1 MAISTNSTA
10 SSGLQS
16 LVTSLMANDRK
27 PLEALQAKKAELQE
41 RSTAFS
47 SLSSS
52 LSSLLQRVRTLERSG
67 SANALRKLTSSG
79 WDDTQVGVTVD
90 GRALSGAHTIEVV
103 RLASTHTLASR
114 SVAAGE
120 DAGGGDAGGK
130 APTAAAV
137 ARFRIAAGDTATE
150 YEVSLD
156 PALGRDDAVRAIA
169 DAINEESGPVQ
180 ASVVNQGKG
189 RVALLLRSSV
199 SGEDGRVTA
208 IEDLDGSWMRQL
220 GLAGTPDKD
229 GRLSA
234 TLEEPADALV
244 TVDGVE
250 ATASSNTM
258 TDLLPG
264 VTLSLRQAG
273 GGALAL
279 NVERDS
285 DAIVEEIQAF
295 ITEYNKTLEEVRAR
309 TQSAD
314 SDGVGRGLFAGDA
327 SVSRLRSSLRSA
339 LIAPAG
345 ASGDGVRILA
355 DLGITSDRE
364 GRLSISSEK
373 TLRDA
378 LQEDSS
384 RVEALFNG
392 TDGVAGRLAR
402 VLDEYSRVDGILN
415 RSSKAARTQ
424 IRLVEDRITSTTASL
439 ARREQLLL
447 DQLAQMQSAVSS
459 LQQQQQYLSG
469 LLSSGDSLYL

>member
-114 SVAAGE
+114 SVSAGE
-120 DAGGGDAGGK
+120 DAGDK
-130 APTAAAV
+130 AEAAAV

-199 SGEDGRVTA
+199 SGEEGRVTA

-273 GGALAL
+273 GGTLAL